1 MEELHPQL
9 VKQARKSGQLNL
21 SNRGLTMVPDKVWN
35 ISEFDKEEQKTLS
48 NVTMDSA
55 SNENWWD
62 QVDMTKLILACNKI
76 SFISPKVI
84 HSKLYQENKLK
95 FVITMASTIFII
107 PDKSKSS
114 RVIRSTI
121 KNGKF
126 EAIPLY

>member
-1 MEELHPQL
+1 MPKVVVGALL
-9 VKQARKSGQLNL
+9 LLQAKPEKFGSSTN
-21 SNRGLTMVPDKVWN
+21 DKVWN

-76 SFISPKVI
+76 SVISPKVI

-95 FVITMASTIFII
+95 FVRFPTC
-107 PDKSKSS
+107 
-114 RVIRSTI
+114 VH
-121 KNGKF
+121 
-126 EAIPLY
+126 